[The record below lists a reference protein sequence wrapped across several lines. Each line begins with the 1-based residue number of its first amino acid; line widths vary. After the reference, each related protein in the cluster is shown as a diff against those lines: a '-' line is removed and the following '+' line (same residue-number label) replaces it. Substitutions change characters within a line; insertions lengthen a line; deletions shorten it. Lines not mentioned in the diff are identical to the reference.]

1 MGLGLP
7 ELIMNDL
14 GFTEEEIQR
23 YARHITLPQVGGTGQ
38 RKLID
43 SKVLVIGAGGL
54 GSPVLL
60 YLAAAGVGTIGIID
74 DDKVELSNLQRQ
86 IIHTNNNINN
96 YKTDSAKEAILSIN
110 PNIKVITYKERF
122 TFKNAENIVSD
133 YDIVAD
139 GSDNFGTR
147 FLAND
152 VCYLQHKTLVSAAI
166 LRFEG
171 QISTY
176 SAYKKPNCCY
186 RCLWP
191 EPPPKGLIASCGEA
205 GVFGALAGS
214 IGSIQGI
221 EILKEILGI
230 GHSLNNHLLI
240 FDTLSSEMRKVKI
253 KKDNNCKLCG
263 TSPTI
268 TSIENHKDYL

>member
-1 MGLGLP
+1 MS
-7 ELIMNDL
+7 DL
-14 GFTEEEIQR
+14 GFTEEEIER
-23 YARHITLPQVGGTGQ
+23 YARHITLPQVGGIGQ
-38 RKLID
+38 RKLMNA
-43 SKVLVIGAGGL
+43 KVLIIGAGGL
-54 GSPVLL
+54 GSPLLL

-86 IIHTNNNINN
+86 IIHSNADINT
-96 YKTDSAKEAILSIN
+96 YKTDSAKEAILAIN
-110 PNIKVITYKERF
+110 PKINVITYKEKF
-122 TFKNAENIVSD
+122 SINNAEALVTE
-133 YDIVAD
+133 YDIIAD

-152 VCYLQHKTLVSAAI
+152 VCFFAKKTLVSAAI

-176 SAYKKPNCCY
+176 SAYKNSNCCY

-214 IGSIQGI
+214 IGSIQSI

-230 GHSLNNHLLI
+230 GKSLNNYLII
-240 FDTLSSEMRKVKI
+240 FDTLSTEMRKVKI
-253 KKDNNCKLCG
+253 KKDNNCRLCG
-263 TSPTI
+263 SNPKI
-268 TSIENHKDYL
+268 ISIDNHKDYS

>member
-1 MGLGLP
+1 MGLQVT
-7 ELIMNDL
+7 IMNDL
-14 GFTEEEIQR
+14 GFTDEEIER
-23 YARHITLPQVGGTGQ
+23 YARHITLPQVGGIGQ
-38 RKLID
+38 RKLIN

-54 GSPVLL
+54 GSPLLL

-86 IIHTNNNINN
+86 IIHTNDNINIH
-96 YKTDSAKEAILSIN
+96 KTDSAKKAILAIN
-110 PNIKVITYKERF
+110 PNINVITYKERF
-122 TFKNAENIVSD
+122 SVKNAEDIVSKF
-133 YDIVAD
+133 DIVAD

-152 VCYLQHKTLVSAAI
+152 VCYLKNKTLVSAAI

-176 SAYKKPNCCY
+176 SAHKESNCCY

-214 IGSIQGI
+214 IGSIQAI
-221 EILKEILGI
+221 EVLKEILGI
-230 GHSLNNHLLI
+230 GHSLNNYLVI

-253 KKDNNCKLCG
+253 NKDNNCKLCG
-263 TSPTI
+263 SSPTI
-268 TSIENHKDYL
+268 TSITNHKDYT

>member
-1 MGLGLP
+1 MS
-7 ELIMNDL
+7 DL
-14 GFTEEEIQR
+14 EFTEDEIQR
-23 YARHITLPQVGGTGQ
+23 YARHITLPQVGGIGQ
-38 RKLID
+38 RKLMNA
-43 SKVLVIGAGGL
+43 KVLVIGAGGL
-54 GSPVLL
+54 GSPLLL
-60 YLAAAGVGTIGIID
+60 YLAAAGLGTIGIID

-86 IIHTNNNINN
+86 IIHKTNKIGAH
-96 YKTDSAKEAILSIN
+96 KTDSAKETILSIN
-110 PNIKVITYKERF
+110 PNINIITYKERF
-122 TFKNAENIVSD
+122 SISNAEKIISK

-152 VCYLQHKTLVSAAI
+152 VCFLSKTTLVSAAI

-176 SAYKKPNCCY
+176 TAYKDSNCCY

-214 IGSIQGI
+214 IGSIQAI
-221 EILKEILGI
+221 EVLKEILGI
-230 GHSLNNHLLI
+230 GKSLNNFLLI
-240 FDTLSSEMRKVKI
+240 FDTLSSEMRKIKI
-253 KKDNNCKLCG
+253 NKDNKCQLCG
-263 TSPTI
+263 TRPTI
-268 TSIENHKDYL
+268 TSIKKHKDYL

>member
-1 MGLGLP
+1 MTNI
-7 ELIMNDL
+7 E
-14 GFTEEEIQR
+14 FTEDEIQR
-23 YARHITLPQVGGTGQ
+23 YARHITLPQVGGIGQ
-38 RKLID
+38 RKLMNA
-43 SKVLVIGAGGL
+43 KVLAIGAGGL
-54 GSPVLL
+54 GSPLLL

-86 IIHTNNNINN
+86 IIHKTSMIGT
-96 YKTDSAKEAILSIN
+96 YKTDSAKTTILTIN
-110 PNIKVITYKERF
+110 PNINVITYKKRF
-122 TFKNAENIVSD
+122 TFSNAEAIVSK

-147 FLAND
+147 FLVND
-152 VCYLQHKTLVSAAI
+152 ACFLTKKPLVSAAI

-176 SAYKKPNCCY
+176 SAYKDSNCCY

-191 EPPPKGLIASCGEA
+191 APPPKGLIASCGEA

-214 IGSIQGI
+214 IGSLQAI
-221 EILKEILGI
+221 EVLKEILGI
-230 GHSLNNHLLI
+230 GKSLNNLLLI

-253 KKDNNCKLCG
+253 NKDINCQLCG
-263 TSPTI
+263 IKPNI
-268 TSIENHKDYL
+268 TSIKEHKDYS

>member
-1 MGLGLP
+1 MS
-7 ELIMNDL
+7 DL
-14 GFTEEEIQR
+14 GFTDEEIQR
-23 YARHITLPQVGGTGQ
+23 YARHITLPQVGGIGQ
-38 RKLID
+38 RKLIN

-54 GSPVLL
+54 GSPLLL

-86 IIHTNNNINN
+86 IIHTNKSINT

-110 PNIKVITYKERF
+110 PNTKVTTYKERF
-122 TFKNAENIVSD
+122 TYRNAEDIVSD
-133 YDIVAD
+133 YDIIAD

-152 VCYLQHKTLVSAAI
+152 VCYLKRKTLVSAAI

-176 SAYKKPNCCY
+176 TAYKDLNCCY

-221 EILKEILGI
+221 ETLKEILGI
-230 GHSLNNHLLI
+230 GHSLNNYLLI

-253 KKDNNCKLCG
+253 KKDNNCRLCG
-263 TSPTI
+263 PNPNI
-268 TSIENHKDYL
+268 TSIKNHKDYS

>member
-1 MGLGLP
+1 MS
-7 ELIMNDL
+7 DL
-14 GFTEEEIQR
+14 DFTEEEIER
-23 YARHITLPQVGGTGQ
+23 YARHITLPQVGGVGQ
-38 RKLID
+38 RKLLNA
-43 SKVLVIGAGGL
+43 KVLIIGAGGL
-54 GSPVLL
+54 GSPLLL

-74 DDKVELSNLQRQ
+74 DDRVELSNLQRQ
-86 IIHTNNNINN
+86 IIHSNADINA
-96 YKTDSAKEAILSIN
+96 YKTDSAKEAILAIN
-110 PNIKVITYKERF
+110 PNINVITYKEKF
-122 TFKNAENIVSD
+122 SINNAESIVKD
-133 YDIVAD
+133 YEIIAD

-152 VCYLQHKTLVSAAI
+152 VCFFAKKTLVSAAI

-176 SAYKKPNCCY
+176 SPHKDANCCY

-214 IGSIQGI
+214 IGSIQSI

-230 GHSLNNHLLI
+230 GKSLNNYLII
-240 FDTLSSEMRKVKI
+240 FDTLSAEMRKVKI
-253 KKDNNCKLCG
+253 KKDDNCKLCG
-263 TSPTI
+263 SKPKI
-268 TSIENHKDYL
+268 TKINDNKDYS

>member
-1 MGLGLP
+1 M
-7 ELIMNDL
+7 
-14 GFTEEEIQR
+14 
-23 YARHITLPQVGGTGQ
+23 
-38 RKLID
+38 K
-43 SKVLVIGAGGL
+43 
-54 GSPVLL
+54 
-60 YLAAAGVGTIGIID
+60 
-74 DDKVELSNLQRQ
+74 
-86 IIHTNNNINN
+86 
-96 YKTDSAKEAILSIN
+96 
-110 PNIKVITYKERF
+110 
-122 TFKNAENIVSD
+122 
-133 YDIVAD
+133 
-139 GSDNFGTR
+139 
-147 FLAND
+147 
-152 VCYLQHKTLVSAAI
+152 HKTLVSAAI

-214 IGSIQGI
+214 IGSMQSI

-253 KKDNNCKLCG
+253 KKDKNCQLCG
-263 TSPTI
+263 TNPTI

>member
-1 MGLGLP
+1 MS
-7 ELIMNDL
+7 DL
-14 GFTEEEIQR
+14 GFTDEEIQR
-23 YARHITLPQVGGTGQ
+23 YARHITLPQVGGIGQ
-38 RKLID
+38 RKLIN

-54 GSPVLL
+54 GSPLLL
-60 YLAAAGVGTIGIID
+60 YLAAAGIGTIGIID

-86 IIHTNNNINN
+86 IIHTNDNINA
-96 YKTDSAKEAILSIN
+96 YKTDSAKEAILAIN
-110 PNIKVITYKERF
+110 PNIEVIAYKERL
-122 TFKNAENIVSD
+122 TFKNAEDIISN
-133 YDIVAD
+133 YDIIAD

-147 FLAND
+147 FLTND
-152 VCYLQHKTLVSAAI
+152 VCYLKRKTLVSAAI

-176 SAYKKPNCCY
+176 SAYKNSNCCY

-191 EPPPKGLIASCGEA
+191 EPPPKNLIASCGEA

-221 EILKEILGI
+221 EILKEILKI

-240 FDTLSSEMRKVKI
+240 FDTLSTEMRKVKI
-253 KKDNNCKLCG
+253 NKDNNCKLCG
-263 TSPTI
+263 SNPSI
-268 TSIENHKDYL
+268 TSIKNHKDYS

>member
-1 MGLGLP
+1 
-7 ELIMNDL
+7 MNDL

-86 IIHTNNNINN
+86 IIHTNNNINK
-96 YKTDSAKEAILSIN
+96 YKTDRAKEAILSIN

-152 VCYLQHKTLVSAAI
+152 VCYLQHKTLVY
-166 LRFEG
+166 
-171 QISTY
+171 Q
-176 SAYKKPNCCY
+176 KP
-186 RCLWP
+186 P
-191 EPPPKGLIASCGEA
+191 
-205 GVFGALAGS
+205 
-214 IGSIQGI
+214 
-221 EILKEILGI
+221 
-230 GHSLNNHLLI
+230 
-240 FDTLSSEMRKVKI
+240 
-253 KKDNNCKLCG
+253 
-263 TSPTI
+263 
-268 TSIENHKDYL
+268 

>member
-86 IIHTNNNINN
+86 IIHTNNNINK

-122 TFKNAENIVSD
+122 TFKNAENIVS
-133 YDIVAD
+133 
-139 GSDNFGTR
+139 GSSVLKSSNPKR
-147 FLAND
+147 
-152 VCYLQHKTLVSAAI
+152 QI
-166 LRFEG
+166 LRL
-171 QISTY
+171 QT
-176 SAYKKPNCCY
+176 
-186 RCLWP
+186 
-191 EPPPKGLIASCGEA
+191 A
-205 GVFGALAGS
+205 GRY
-214 IGSIQGI
+214 
-221 EILKEILGI
+221 E
-230 GHSLNNHLLI
+230 
-240 FDTLSSEMRKVKI
+240 SE
-253 KKDNNCKLCG
+253 
-263 TSPTI
+263 
-268 TSIENHKDYL
+268 

>member
-1 MGLGLP
+1 MSNL
-7 ELIMNDL
+7 D
-14 GFTEEEIQR
+14 FTEEEMQR
-23 YARHITLPQVGGTGQ
+23 YARHITLPQVGGIGQ
-38 RKLID
+38 RKLMN

-54 GSPVLL
+54 GSPLLL
-60 YLAAAGVGTIGIID
+60 YLAAAGIGTIGIID

-86 IIHTNNNINN
+86 IIHKTDNINI
-96 YKTDSAKEAILSIN
+96 YKTDSAKETILAIN

-122 TFKNAENIVSD
+122 TVENAENIVSEF
-133 YDIVAD
+133 DIIAD

-152 VCYLQHKTLVSAAI
+152 TCYFKKKTLVSAAI

-176 SAYKKPNCCY
+176 SAYKNSKCCY

-191 EPPPKGLIASCGEA
+191 SPPPKGLIASCGEA

-221 EILKEILGI
+221 EVLKEILGI

-253 KKDNNCKLCG
+253 KKDNNCQLCG
-263 TSPTI
+263 LKPTI
-268 TSIENHKDYL
+268 TSIKKHKDYS

>member
-1 MGLGLP
+1 MS
-7 ELIMNDL
+7 DL
-14 GFTEEEIQR
+14 GFTEEEIER
-23 YARHITLPQVGGTGQ
+23 YARHITLPQVGGIGQ
-38 RKLID
+38 RKLMNA
-43 SKVLVIGAGGL
+43 KVLIIGAGGL
-54 GSPVLL
+54 GSPLLL

-86 IIHTNNNINN
+86 IIHSNADINT
-96 YKTDSAKEAILSIN
+96 YKTDSAKEAILAIN
-110 PNIKVITYKERF
+110 PKINVITYKEKF
-122 TFKNAENIVSD
+122 SINNAEAIVTQ
-133 YDIVAD
+133 YDIIAD

-152 VCYLQHKTLVSAAI
+152 VCFFAKKTLVSAAI

-176 SAYKKPNCCY
+176 SAYKSSNCCY

-214 IGSIQGI
+214 IGSIQSI

-230 GHSLNNHLLI
+230 GKSLNNYLVI
-240 FDTLSSEMRKVKI
+240 FDALSTEMRKVKI
-253 KKDNNCKLCG
+253 KKDNNCRLCG
-263 TSPTI
+263 SNPKI
-268 TSIENHKDYL
+268 ISIDNHKDYS